1 VDEQRIDGFPAGR
14 FKGFYGSKLQSHLGE
29 IKWRDWFATFQGRDL
44 WFLSLMPEKYDKSL
58 EETMLEAQLKIMHF
72 FDIPKWIVGTWRS
85 MVCSS
90 RCSNGRLPVC
100 RLSAANWGCFHLGR
114 KHDCFNNTFGGTLS
128 HREELMCLIGGDD
141 NVTCFPVDIVLED
154 KSREAAE
161 KYNMEIKT
169 ILMIRCISVPASSFY

>member
-1 VDEQRIDGFPAGR
+1 VDEQRIDGFPAGP

-44 WFLSLMPEKYDKSL
+44 GFLSLMLEKYDKSQ

-90 RCSNGRLPVC
+90 RCSMGVS
-100 RLSAANWGCFHLGR
+100 LSVGFQRRTGDAFTWVG
-114 KHDCFNNTFGGTLS
+114 NT
-128 HREELMCLIGGDD
+128 
-141 NVTCFPVDIVLED
+141 IVLITLLAELYPIE
-154 KSREAAE
+154 KSLCVLLEV
-161 KYNMEIKT
+161 MIMSHVFLWTLCWKT
-169 ILMIRCISVPASSFY
+169 KVVRRRRNTIWRSKRF